1 MRVLVALTL
10 LALSGQVLAEACVI
24 RSQGQ
29 QLNVQLCQEN
39 RSIPSSLFRKGFCAP
54 TLKDQKVEVS
64 FAEQCPSGAFGE
76 CRGAK
81 VEGTPYQQN
90 IHYYGVA
97 SDARY
102 LKPACEQQSKGE
114 WIAP

>member
-1 MRVLVALTL
+1 MRSLVALTL
-10 LALSGQVLAEACVI
+10 LALSGQALAEACVVH
-24 RSQGQ
+24 SQGQ
-29 QLNVQLCQEN
+29 ALDIKLCQEN
-39 RSIPSSLFRKGFCAP
+39 RTIPSGLFRTGFCAP

-76 CRGAK
+76 CRGAR

-114 WIAP
+114 WVTP